1 MNNTLDIS
9 KILDEDKKKEII
21 DIITQRKRISYDAT
35 KSQRKIWDRCNQY
48 YLSYQKKDETVPW
61 KNNIFIPMS
70 FEMVET
76 VVPIVVL
83 SLLSVSPLIVISF
96 WSSKKESPS

>member
-48 YLSYQKKDETVPW
+48 YLSYA
-61 KNNIFIPMS
+61 
-70 FEMVET
+70 
-76 VVPIVVL
+76 
-83 SLLSVSPLIVISF
+83 
-96 WSSKKESPS
+96 